1 VSWKALGSCRDH
13 PEVDFFPDHD
23 RWGEQRAK
31 AVCVEC
37 PVRAECMDYAI
48 TNREV
53 GVWGGTT
60 ESERRRIEDRYV
72 RPKSALAL
80 RKDLAVTVASV

>member
-1 VSWKALGSCRDH
+1 
-13 PEVDFFPDHD
+13 
-23 RWGEQRAK
+23 
-31 AVCVEC
+31 
-37 PVRAECMDYAI
+37 MDYAI